1 IENILNPQNGSG
13 KASPGNANNP
23 PSHQLQTTCP
33 KWEIDY
39 YDRLPDVC
47 RHCVQIVYYSEE
59 KLHQSASFVAK
70 VEGIVNGEV
79 KPPYPL
85 DGRPVRILIVLN
97 TVTQA
102 LQVYDVLKD
111 RLNGKAEI
119 CLLHSLFTYNDRNKK
134 EMDLKKAW
142 GLGSETSE
150 RGPDRDNPQ
159 IVVATQ
165 VVEAALDIDADFLL
179 TELAPADALVQRMG
193 RVARRFRADDK
204 GVKPPERPNVF
215 IWARQQNSKS
225 KLASGEGRVYDREL
239 LELTLNRLI
248 EGAKDSSEILV
259 GCQENPEAFCLSEKR
274 KKEWVGKVYEDLER
288 LGKES
293 AYLQDFY
300 RTLEAVRAGF
310 VAEHREEAQRV
321 FRQLASVPAIS
332 EDCWKSCKQAIIK
345 LDKDFEGKNFAQREV
360 RREYLLSWQEQIV
373 ARFFVQVPFYIAKK
387 HGKLITRKS
396 KRIEEVPERATPRL
410 EGVYVLEG
418 YAYSFEKGLHPGAGA
433 SIQDL
438 EEQIL

>member
-1 IENILNPQNGSG
+1 
-13 KASPGNANNP
+13 
-23 PSHQLQTTCP
+23 
-33 KWEIDY
+33 
-39 YDRLPDVC
+39 
-47 RHCVQIVYYSEE
+47 
-59 KLHQSASFVAK
+59 
-70 VEGIVNGEV
+70 
-79 KPPYPL
+79 
-85 DGRPVRILIVLN
+85 
-97 TVTQA
+97 
-102 LQVYDVLKD
+102 
-111 RLNGKAEI
+111 
-119 CLLHSLFTYNDRNKK
+119 
-134 EMDLKKAW
+134 
-142 GLGSETSE
+142 
-150 RGPDRDNPQ
+150 
-159 IVVATQ
+159 
-165 VVEAALDIDADFLL
+165 
-179 TELAPADALVQRMG
+179 PADALVQRMG
-193 RVARRFRADDK
+193 RVARRFRADDPS
-204 GVKPPERPNVF
+204 VSRPERPNVF
-215 IWARQQNSKS
+215 IWVRQQNSNNNDKAQS
-225 KLASGEGRVYDREL
+225 DSKRSNKGEAKKVKLASGEGRVYDREL
-239 LELTLNRLI
+239 LELTLKRLI

-396 KRIEEVPERATPRL
+396 KRIKEVPERAKRRL